1 MDVVL
6 VRVLQ
11 SSRHEHRE
19 DTDYRQRVK
28 DPGAVFIAGATGQV
42 GIRIAQILLCE
53 GYSERAGVSN
63 LGAAQKL
70 ACLSISNKIK
80 RSFHHAIV
88 VGRQFPICRVHVN
101 GFTVEVSSFGTAAK
115 QTRKREKHFVPKMTK
130 EFHQKDFIIWKDSM
144 HRYST
149 VNNCPK

>member
-70 ACLSISNKIK
+70 ACLSISNK
-80 RSFHHAIV
+80 
-88 VGRQFPICRVHVN
+88 
-101 GFTVEVSSFGTAAK
+101 VSSFGTAAK